1 MSQNENAQDNEKNEA
16 QEAIPQN
23 EETPQQQQE
32 EQQEQQQ
39 QQQPNTDDIINQVSE
54 PQQQQP
60 QQQEDGN
67 NQQAIDNNEP
77 VVVNNDEEEKHIDDD
92 NADAP
97 VDNAVGEEVG
107 ETVDEPDEPEL
118 PSPEEEKEPDIFAP
132 EFDDKEFIGNPNY
145 TDTKILPTE
154 NFNSDI
160 LPKRKFLYK
169 ILITR
174 PKRDFEAP
182 IINAFQDKNANEES
196 TAGNNEVKGVKS
208 VNDYPLQERPYIEMG
223 FQTPNRAITRT
234 YQVSRKEYKNSY
246 TQVERNFGDIRDKM
260 EHKRHKY
267 LTDTNM
273 LISVENFLNKVRPR
287 MEQSLKSNETINI
300 LSNDFDLEK
309 NSQVQSDDKKKNG
322 QQENRTFRDNSAGN
336 KSKKEKGVHIIRGI
350 KETDAFIAHSLMR
363 NFTFDEH
370 IKINGIP
377 YQSQILFWNIKDI
390 EQNSPIFAVET
401 QSEVTCFEFDES
413 NCDNMAC
420 ALASGQIMFVYFRD
434 LLGILRAHANED
446 YVSYSKK
453 INIKD
458 YYIYKISSLKGSHK
472 GRVSAIKW
480 MPKGYYINK
489 KNQAVHSPEY
499 KESGVVVTLGE
510 DGRII
515 LWDYKGIELA
525 TIKEEE
531 LELNLTIK
539 NIQIEVNRVDA
550 IGKMIGTGLDIDIRD
565 GKVLFYV
572 STDEGQ
578 VYAVDM
584 LAKNTSDN
592 PSGNVVQHY
601 YNRYFRPVL
610 YFETSPHF
618 DNIFITVHD
627 FHFCLWDKQ
636 HCKPIFISPN
646 LKKSSYTCG
655 KFSPSRPGVL
665 YLCRSNGK
673 IDIWDFLDESHKPSV
688 KDSFIKEQV
697 SSFYLFKY
705 VQPPDENAE
714 KATPKEIEYMLV
726 GDNSGQMT
734 VLEVPTLFRKSTQDE
749 KIIMDEFFKN
759 EISRQE
765 YMDKRYKKLEEDIQ
779 NRDPKD
785 KEETGHEREL
795 ELKYQEET
803 FQGKRKDILVELGIT
818 VPKTEEELMKEKMEQ
833 ENQ

>member
-16 QEAIPQN
+16 QDVQEPLAQN
-23 EETPQQQQE
+23 EETPQQE
-32 EQQEQQQ
+32 Q
-39 QQQPNTDDIINQVSE
+39 QQQPNTDDINQVNEHPENNESQPQPQE
-54 PQQQQP
+54 ENEQQQD
-60 QQQEDGN
+60 EN
-67 NQQAIDNNEP
+67 NQQIIDNEP
-77 VVVNNDEEEKHIDDD
+77 VVVNNEEEEKNIDDQVEPND
-92 NADAP
+92 
-97 VDNAVGEEVG
+97 EEVI
-107 ETVDEPDEPEL
+107 EPVDEPYEPVEPE
-118 PSPEEEKEPDIFAP
+118 PQSEEEEKEPDIFAP

-145 TDTKILPTE
+145 EDTKILPTE

-160 LPKRKFLYK
+160 IPKRKFLYK

-363 NFTFDEH
+363 NFTFDEQ

-458 YYIYKISSLKGSHK
+458 YYIYKISLLKGRHK

-489 KNQAVHSPEY
+489 KNQVVYSPEY

-515 LWDYKGIELA
+515 LWDYKGMELA

-539 NIQIEVNRVDA
+539 NIQIEVNRVD
-550 IGKMIGTGLDIDIRD
+550 GK
-565 GKVLFYV
+565 
-572 STDEGQ
+572 
-578 VYAVDM
+578 
-584 LAKNTSDN
+584 
-592 PSGNVVQHY
+592 
-601 YNRYFRPVL
+601 
-610 YFETSPHF
+610 
-618 DNIFITVHD
+618 
-627 FHFCLWDKQ
+627 
-636 HCKPIFISPN
+636 
-646 LKKSSYTCG
+646 
-655 KFSPSRPGVL
+655 
-665 YLCRSNGK
+665 
-673 IDIWDFLDESHKPSV
+673 
-688 KDSFIKEQV
+688 
-697 SSFYLFKY
+697 
-705 VQPPDENAE
+705 
-714 KATPKEIEYMLV
+714 YML
-726 GDNSGQMT
+726 
-734 VLEVPTLFRKSTQDE
+734 
-749 KIIMDEFFKN
+749 I
-759 EISRQE
+759 
-765 YMDKRYKKLEEDIQ
+765 
-779 NRDPKD
+779 
-785 KEETGHEREL
+785 
-795 ELKYQEET
+795 
-803 FQGKRKDILVELGIT
+803 
-818 VPKTEEELMKEKMEQ
+818 
-833 ENQ
+833 